1 MKMKGVPKHCLT
13 RSGPC
18 GALVDAGAGRRRVGP
33 ASQRFL
39 LVEGSLRCDT
49 RCMGHDGSALGAAGP
64 RREVGRDR
72 ERRLQTSVVGVE
84 SIPLHRSLFG
94 LVFVRPIVRIH
105 QLGEEFGQS

>member
-39 LVEGSLRCDT
+39 LVEGLAALRHAVAWATTDLHLE
-49 RCMGHDGSALGAAGP
+49 RLVRVVRLA
-64 RREVGRDR
+64 EIGRGDCR
-72 ERRLQTSVVGVE
+72 
-84 SIPLHRSLFG
+84 
-94 LVFVRPIVRIH
+94 H
-105 QLGEEFGQS
+105 Q